1 MKVKEL
7 IKRLEN
13 FNPEADICLEVT
25 GLICSEDIELGYIA
39 GKQVGAKF
47 TETPKTTRQVFIQGR
62 DKE

>member
-7 IKRLEN
+7 IKRLEG

-47 TETPKTTRQVFIQGR
+47 HRNSQNYKASVHSRKG
-62 DKE
+62 